1 METIKNYIESMF
13 RNLPQTEKV
22 LRAKSELFQM
32 MEDKYTELIR
42 EGKTENEAVGTV
54 ISEFGNLEEI
64 SVDLG
69 IADVFKSTREDNINR
84 RKLTFDEIKGF
95 VAAKSKNALLLS
107 LGVFLSICCVV
118 PPIVTDCFRI
128 SDNLGA
134 IGLFIVLAIS
144 ISFYILASS
153 AMDEYKF
160 IYEEDCSID
169 AAEREYLNNKRREFS
184 NKYAVL
190 LSIGISLCI
199 LSIVPPIALDDYG
212 ILEDLSAAFLFIFV
226 GAGVFMIT
234 YANTIKNSYEQI
246 LCINTKRASKNHKN
260 GRNGNAKYSNKT
272 VAVIM
277 SVYWQTITCI
287 YLVISFMTGSW
298 HLTWLIWP
306 IAGVVCGLLRAI
318 YANTE
323 D

>member
-1 METIKNYIESMF
+1 MF

-95 VAAKSKNALLLS
+95 VAAKAKNAILLS

-118 PPIVTDCFRI
+118 PPIVTDALNV
-128 SDNLGA
+128 SDNMGA

-153 AMDEYKF
+153 AMEDYKF
-160 IYEEDCSID
+160 MYEENCSID

-190 LSIGISLCI
+190 LSIGISLCV

-234 YANTIKNSYEQI
+234 YANIIKNSFEQV
-246 LCINTKRASKNHKN
+246 LSINTKKPSKNY
-260 GRNGNAKYSNKT
+260 RNRYRGDEKYSNKT

-287 YLVISFMTGSW
+287 YLVLSFASGSW

-306 IAGVVCGLLRAI
+306 IAGVICGLIRAI
-318 YANTE
+318 YANNE
-323 D
+323 DL